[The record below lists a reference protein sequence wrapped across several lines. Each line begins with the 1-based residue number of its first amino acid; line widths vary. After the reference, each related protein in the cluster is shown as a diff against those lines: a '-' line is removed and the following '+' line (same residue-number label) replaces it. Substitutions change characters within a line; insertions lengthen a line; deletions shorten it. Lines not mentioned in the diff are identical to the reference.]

1 MFEGIFSSEVGSAMT
16 AALKAMSAWEIAAV
30 ILALAYLLLAMKEKI
45 SCWYAAFASTTIYL
59 FLFWDVSLMM
69 ESALQIFYL
78 LMAVYGWWQWRH
90 HRDQQRNLKIHCWPF
105 ATHLAVLAGVGLLTL
120 VFGYLLD
127 TNTNAALPYLDSFT
141 TWGAVITT
149 YMVTRKVL
157 ENWLYWIVVDGVS
170 IYLYID
176 RGLYL
181 TALLFALYVIIVIV
195 GFFQWLAIYKRESRG
210 ADVPTEISANGQPAI
225 AAAKQPG

>member
-1 MFEGIFSSEVGSAMT
+1 MFSSEFFSAI
-16 AALKAMSAWEIAAV
+16 AASVAAMSLWEIAAV

-45 SCWYAAFASTTIYL
+45 SCWCAAFASTLIYL
-59 FLFWDVSLMM
+59 FLFWDVSLLM
-69 ESALQIFYL
+69 ESALQVFYL
-78 LMAVYGWWQWRH
+78 VMAVYGWWQWRH
-90 HRDQQRNLKIHCWPF
+90 HGDAQQDLKIHRWPLR
-105 ATHLAVLAGVGLLTL
+105 THLLVATGVGALT
-120 VFGYLLD
+120 VAFGYLLQ

-157 ENWLYWIVVDGVS
+157 ENWIYWIVVDGVS
-170 IYLYID
+170 IYLYLD

-195 GFFQWLAIYKRESRG
+195 GFFQWLAIYRSELLPG
-210 ADVPTEISANGQPAI
+210 DAETVPA
-225 AAAKQPG
+225 